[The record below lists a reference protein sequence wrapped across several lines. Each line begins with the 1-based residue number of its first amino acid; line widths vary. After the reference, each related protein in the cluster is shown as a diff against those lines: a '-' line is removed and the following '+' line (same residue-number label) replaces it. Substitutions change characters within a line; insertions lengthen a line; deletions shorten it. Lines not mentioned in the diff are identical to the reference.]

1 MSKRTTVVH
10 RIWRILEAWRLGRML
25 MLAVITGST
34 AYGFGAALPQ
44 ALRAA
49 AIAALLALGGFYLDY
64 LADWRKDRDSGKL
77 LNPLATGELSIPA
90 AWVFV
95 AIGVGGSLAL
105 ALLASP
111 LMALPVLGVVVIVGG
126 LGIGWLDTPVLRA
139 FSLGA
144 IQALYVL
151 IGGLAAGRASLG
163 VWLTAL
169 YLFFAM
175 TGGKIMGD
183 VRDLPHDT
191 RAGTLTIPQKYG
203 LRWASAFLLINELLA
218 YGAALSVYLVGALG
232 SGYLYCILATIL
244 SGVVI
249 NAIFIRNPI
258 PKIADITN
266 KLSFIGLGSL
276 YVLGMILGRL

>member
-1 MSKRTTVVH
+1 MFK

-34 AYGFGAALPQ
+34 AYGFGASLSQ

-90 AWVFV
+90 AWAFV
-95 AIGVGGSLAL
+95 AVGVGGSLVL
-105 ALLASP
+105 ALLTSP
-111 LMALPVLGVVVIVGG
+111 LMALPVLGVVAIVAG
-126 LGIGWLDTPVLRA
+126 LGLGWLDTPVLRA

-151 IGGLAAGRASLG
+151 IGGLAAGKASLG

-191 RAGTLTIPQKYG
+191 RAGTLTIPQKFG
-203 LRWASAFLLINELLA
+203 LRWASAFLLLNELLA
-218 YGAALSVYLVGALG
+218 YAVALSVYFVGALG
-232 SGYLYCILATIL
+232 RGYLYCILLTII
-244 SGVVI
+244 SGMVI
-249 NAIFIRNPI
+249 NIVFIRQPT
-258 PKIADITN
+258 PRTADITN

-276 YVLGMILGRL
+276 YILGMILGRL